1 MTREQIAEN
10 LADVR
15 RRITLACEKFGRDPE
30 KVQLLAVSK
39 TKPVDMVRAAIEAG
53 HHEFGENYVQE
64 ALDKIQVVGIE
75 QARWHYIGAIQS
87 NKTRAIAEHFSWV
100 HTVSSQKV
108 ARRLNEQ
115 APAGI
120 NVLIQV
126 NTSGERSKAGVAP
139 AELPSLIESLM
150 PLDNIKLRGL
160 MTLPAPEEQFEAQRA
175 PFRQLREHLEA
186 IQKQFSQNLQA
197 FDQLSMGMTADLEA
211 AVAEGTTWLRIGTAI
226 FGQRTT

>member
-1 MTREQIAEN
+1 MIQEQIAEN
-10 LADVR
+10 LA
-15 RRITLACEKFGRDPE
+15 RIRQRINHACEKFGRDP
-30 KVQLLAVSK
+30 KTVQLLAVSK

-64 ALDKIQVVGIE
+64 ALDKIEIIGIE

-87 NKTRAIAEHFSWV
+87 NKTRAIAEHFRWV
-100 HTVSSQKV
+100 HTVASLKV

-120 NVLIQV
+120 NTLIQV
-126 NTSGERSKAGVAP
+126 NTSGESSKAGVAT

-160 MTLPAPEEQFEAQRA
+160 MTLPAPGENFEAQRA

-186 IQKQFSQNLQA
+186 IQRQFGHDLQA

-226 FGQRTT
+226 FGERTT